1 MKSMAEYALEN
12 KALIKLFIAF
22 LVIGG
27 LWSFYS
33 MSKMEDPEITVKQA
47 LVMTVYPGATAH
59 QVELEV
65 SDKLEKAIRQMGD
78 IDYIESKSLNDLSL
92 IKVVLKTTVP
102 NGELEQKWD
111 ILRKKIVD
119 VHTQLPTGAS
129 VPMVLDDFS
138 AVYGMFYTLTAD
150 GFSDSDMIRYTNF
163 IQRELIN
170 IEGIR
175 NVQIYGTATPCIN
188 VNIDSKEMA
197 RLGISP
203 IEILMTL
210 QDQNRTVYSGFFNSG
225 DERMKVMVPGNF
237 RDLEDIRNLVLKGHD
252 GNTFTLGNIADIEE
266 DYEKPQRN
274 KMKYDGKR
282 AYGIA
287 IAMESGYDI
296 LKIGKTV
303 TEKIEELENGL
314 PSGFKFNKVFYQ
326 PERVSDAIDTF
337 IVNLIESVLIVIVIL
352 MLTMG
357 FRSGVIIGTGLVIT
371 VLGSFVVLYF
381 FDGTLQ
387 RVSLGAFIVAMG
399 MLVDNAIVVVDGI
412 LVDSARGMKKPQSLV
427 HTANITA
434 RPLLGATLIAIIAF
448 MPVSLSP
455 DMAGEYAR
463 DLFIVLAV
471 SLLLSWILALV
482 HVPIHS
488 EHYLKIKTADDNTN
502 IFNTPLYRKF
512 RGVLTFLL
520 HHKAGTIIGI
530 VLLLIVSVCCFSFL
544 PQTFFP
550 DLTYNQIYMEYKMP
564 EGTRIEKVE
573 KDLEEIE
580 RYLKTNPA
588 ITHVTT
594 SLGGTPAR
602 YNLVRSVADPSL
614 RYGELIIDFKS
625 HKDIDNCMQD
635 LQEYMNRHYPD
646 AFIRLKKYNT
656 MYMEFPIE
664 ILVSGPDPGVLKE
677 LRNKIQDIMREEPS
691 AMLITDNW
699 DDPVINMDINFNQHN
714 ARRAGLGK
722 TDIGLSLLSV
732 TEGIPVGS
740 LYDGSI
746 LKNIYLKN
754 IGYNS
759 LEDVTVNSMLP
770 NITAVTEEESIQRM
784 LMDPERKQLLI
795 DRLTS
800 GRPVKEISDSISFE
814 WKDPVAYRYNG
825 QRAVIV
831 QCNNAYGFTAEDT
844 RLALEKKIN
853 ERIEFPDGYSM
864 KWLGEYKA
872 STDSN
877 KYLFRSLP
885 IAVIFMFAVLVFLFR
900 DFKKPLIIFLCL
912 PLAYIGMVMG
922 IFVSGKPFSFVA
934 VVGALGLI
942 GMMIKNGVVL
952 IDEITAQ
959 IKTGVEPVEAL
970 LSASSSRL
978 RPVMMASGT
987 TILGMIPLISDA
999 MFGPMAVAIMGG
1011 LLVGT
1016 IITLMIIPV
1025 FYALFFNIKS
1035 DYPFMH
1041 LLYSQLLVCQ
1051 RVCLQNTVCL
1061 ICK

>member
-1 MKSMAEYALEN
+1 MRSIAEYALSN
-12 KALIKLFIAF
+12 KALIKLFIAI

-27 LWSFYS
+27 IWSFYS

-47 LVMTVYPGATAH
+47 LVMTTYPGADAH

-78 IDYIESKSLNDLSL
+78 IDYIESKSMNDLSL

-102 NGELEQKWD
+102 NKELEQKWD
-111 ILRKKIVD
+111 VLRKKIYD
-119 VHTQLPTGAS
+119 CQTLLPSSAS
-129 VPMVLDDFS
+129 IPQVLDDFS
-138 AVYGMFYTLTAD
+138 AVYGMFYTVTAD
-150 GFSDSDMIRYTNF
+150 GFSDHDMIRYTQF

-170 IEGIR
+170 LEGIK
-175 NVQIYGTATPCIN
+175 NVQLYGIANPC
-188 VNIDSKEMA
+188 VNINIRKEDMA
-197 RLGISP
+197 RLGILP
-203 IEILMTL
+203 YEIIMTL
-210 QDQNRTVYSGFFNSG
+210 QGQNKTVYGGYLNSG
-225 DERMKVMVPGNF
+225 DKRMKVQVSGTFHSLDN
-237 RDLEDIRNLVLKGHD
+237 IRNLIIKGHEED
-252 GNTFTLGNIADIEE
+252 MFKLGDIADIEE
-266 DYEKPQRN
+266 SYETPQRN
-274 KMKYDGKR
+274 KMKYDGKK

-303 TEKIEELENGL
+303 TKQLEKMEKEL
-314 PSGFKFNKVFYQ
+314 PAGFHFHKVFYQ
-326 PERVSDAIDTF
+326 PERVGDAINTF
-337 IVNLIESVLIVIVIL
+337 IINLIESVIIVILIL

-387 RVSLGAFIVAMG
+387 RVSLGAFIIAMG
-399 MLVDNAIVVVDGI
+399 MLVDNAIVIVDGI
-412 LVDSARGMKKPQSLV
+412 LVDSSRGIKKPQSLV
-427 HTANITA
+427 STANLTA

-471 SLLLSWILALV
+471 SLLLSWILALT
-482 HVPIHS
+482 HIPIHCDS
-488 EHYLKIKTADDNTN
+488 YLKPAILNHETAMFDKP
-502 IFNTPLYRKF
+502 IYRKF
-512 RGVLTFLL
+512 RS
-520 HHKAGTIIGI
+520 
-530 VLLLIVSVCCFSFL
+530 LLLIFLKHKITTISCIAILLIISFACFQIL

-564 EGTRIEKVE
+564 EGTRIEKIE
-573 KDLEEIE
+573 KDLAEIE
-580 RYLKTNPA
+580 EHLKKRKEV
-588 ITHVTT
+588 THVTT

-625 HKDIDNCMQD
+625 HEDIDACMEE
-635 LQEYMNRHYPD
+635 LQKYMNKRYPD
-646 AFIRLKKYNT
+646 SFIRLKKYNT

-664 ILVSGPDPGVLKE
+664 LLISGPDPQVLKE
-677 LRNKIQDIMREEPS
+677 LRTKIQNIMHKEPS

-699 DDPVINMDINFNQHN
+699 DDPIINIGINFNQQN
-714 ARRAGLGK
+714 GRK
-722 TDIGLSLLSV
+722 TGLSRNDVGMSLLAATDGV
-732 TEGIPVGS
+732 PIGNF
-740 LYDGSI
+740 YDG
-746 LKNIYLKN
+746 NISQTIFLKN
-754 IGYNS
+754 IGYNE
-759 LEDVTVNSMLP
+759 LENVNVWGMTP
-770 NITAVTEEESIQRM
+770 NIS
-784 LMDPERKQLLI
+784 LLS
-795 DRLTS
+795 DQAAF
-800 GRPVKEISDSISFE
+800 KEITDKRNLISELTYAKPLKSIVDTISYE
-814 WKDPVAYRYNG
+814 WKDPVVYRYNA
-825 QRAVIV
+825 QRAIIV
-831 QCNNAYGFTAEDT
+831 QCNNAFGYTAEDT
-844 RLALEKKIN
+844 RLALEKKIK
-853 ERIEFPDGYSM
+853 EEIAFPEGYTM

-877 KYLFRSLP
+877 KYLFRSFP
-885 IAVIFMFAVLVFLFR
+885 IAVIFMFAILVYLFR

-912 PLAYIGMVMG
+912 PLAYIGIVFG
-922 IFVSGKPFSFVA
+922 ILISGKPFSFVA
-934 VVGALGLI
+934 IVGALGLI
-942 GMMIKNGVVL
+942 GMMIKNGVVI
-952 IDEITAQ
+952 IDEITLQ
-959 IKTGVEPVEAL
+959 TKSGVEPVQAL

-1025 FYALFFNIKS
+1025 FYALFFHIKC
-1035 DYPFMH
+1035 D
-1041 LLYSQLLVCQ
+1041 
-1051 RVCLQNTVCL
+1051 
-1061 ICK
+1061 

>member
-65 SDKLEKAIRQMGD
+65 SDELEKAIRQMGD

-512 RGVLTFLL
+512 RGMLTFLL

-635 LQEYMNRHYPD
+635 LQEYMNRNYPD

-746 LKNIYLKN
+746 SKNIFLKN

-784 LMDPERKQLLI
+784 LMDAERKQLLI

-912 PLAYIGMVMG
+912 PLAYIGIVMG

-987 TILGMIPLISDA
+987 TILGMIPLIADA

-1025 FYALFFNIKS
+1025 FYALFFNIKC
-1035 DYPFMH
+1035 D
-1041 LLYSQLLVCQ
+1041 
-1051 RVCLQNTVCL
+1051 
-1061 ICK
+1061 

>member
-471 SLLLSWILALV
+471 SLFLSWILALV

-550 DLTYNQIYMEYKMP
+550 DLIYNQIYMEYKMP

-853 ERIEFPDGYSM
+853 ERIDFPDGYSM

-912 PLAYIGMVMG
+912 PLAYIGIVMG

-942 GMMIKNGVVL
+942 GMMIKNGVQVSQVL
-952 IDEITAQ
+952 
-959 IKTGVEPVEAL
+959 K
-970 LSASSSRL
+970 
-978 RPVMMASGT
+978 
-987 TILGMIPLISDA
+987 
-999 MFGPMAVAIMGG
+999 
-1011 LLVGT
+1011 
-1016 IITLMIIPV
+1016 
-1025 FYALFFNIKS
+1025 
-1035 DYPFMH
+1035 
-1041 LLYSQLLVCQ
+1041 
-1051 RVCLQNTVCL
+1051 
-1061 ICK
+1061 

>member
-434 RPLLGATLIAIIAF
+434 RPLLGATLIAVIAF

-1016 IITLMIIPV
+1016 SITLMIIPV
-1025 FYALFFNIKS
+1025 FYALFFNIKC
-1035 DYPFMH
+1035 D
-1041 LLYSQLLVCQ
+1041 
-1051 RVCLQNTVCL
+1051 
-1061 ICK
+1061 

>member
-150 GFSDSDMIRYTNF
+150 GFSDSDMIRYINF

-502 IFNTPLYRKF
+502 IFNTSLYRKF

-746 LKNIYLKN
+746 SKNIFLKN

-770 NITAVTEEESIQRM
+770 NITAVTEEESFQRM
-784 LMDPERKQLLI
+784 LMDHERKQLLI

-912 PLAYIGMVMG
+912 PLAYIGIVMG

-1025 FYALFFNIKS
+1025 FYALFFNIKC
-1035 DYPFMH
+1035 D
-1041 LLYSQLLVCQ
+1041 
-1051 RVCLQNTVCL
+1051 
-1061 ICK
+1061 

>member
-188 VNIDSKEMA
+188 INIDSKEMA

-296 LKIGKTV
+296 LKIGNTV

-512 RGVLTFLL
+512 RGMLTFLL

-550 DLTYNQIYMEYKMP
+550 DLTYNQIYMEYTMP

-573 KDLEEIE
+573 KDLEETE

-746 LKNIYLKN
+746 LKSIYLKN

-853 ERIEFPDGYSM
+853 ERIDFPDGYSM

-912 PLAYIGMVMG
+912 PLAYIGIVMG

-1025 FYALFFNIKS
+1025 FYALFFNIKC
-1035 DYPFMH
+1035 D
-1041 LLYSQLLVCQ
+1041 
-1051 RVCLQNTVCL
+1051 
-1061 ICK
+1061 

>member
-119 VHTQLPTGAS
+119 VHTQLPAGAS

-188 VNIDSKEMA
+188 INIDSKEMA

-225 DERMKVMVPGNF
+225 DERMKVIVPGNF

-296 LKIGKTV
+296 LKIGNTV

-434 RPLLGATLIAIIAF
+434 RPLLGATLIAVIAF

-512 RGVLTFLL
+512 RGMLTFLL

-759 LEDVTVNSMLP
+759 LEDVTVMSINNCFRSGFISIRWILSSSV
-770 NITAVTEEESIQRM
+770 TAVILGS
-784 LMDPERKQLLI
+784 I

-853 ERIEFPDGYSM
+853 ERIDFPDGYSM

-912 PLAYIGMVMG
+912 PLAYIGIVMG

-1025 FYALFFNIKS
+1025 FYALFFNIKC
-1035 DYPFMH
+1035 D
-1041 LLYSQLLVCQ
+1041 
-1051 RVCLQNTVCL
+1051 
-1061 ICK
+1061 

>member
-129 VPMVLDDFS
+129 GPMVLDDFS

-203 IEILMTL
+203 IEILMPL

-266 DYEKPQRN
+266 DYETPQRN

-488 EHYLKIKTADDNTN
+488 EHYLKVKTADDNTN

-512 RGVLTFLL
+512 RGMLTFLL

-635 LQEYMNRHYPD
+635 LQEYMNRNYPD

-746 LKNIYLKN
+746 SKNIYLKN

-784 LMDPERKQLLI
+784 LMDAERKQLLI

-853 ERIEFPDGYSM
+853 ERIDFPDGYSM

-885 IAVIFMFAVLVFLFR
+885 IAVIFMFVVLVFLFR

-912 PLAYIGMVMG
+912 PLAYIGIVMG

-1025 FYALFFNIKS
+1025 FYALFFNIKC
-1035 DYPFMH
+1035 D
-1041 LLYSQLLVCQ
+1041 
-1051 RVCLQNTVCL
+1051 
-1061 ICK
+1061 

>member
-746 LKNIYLKN
+746 SKNIFLKN

-784 LMDPERKQLLI
+784 LMDHERKQLLI

-912 PLAYIGMVMG
+912 PLAYIGIVMG

-1025 FYALFFNIKS
+1025 FYALFFNIKCHCWALS
-1035 DYPFMH
+1035 P
-1041 LLYSQLLVCQ
+1041 S
-1051 RVCLQNTVCL
+1051 
-1061 ICK
+1061 

>member
-512 RGVLTFLL
+512 RGMLTFLL

-564 EGTRIEKVE
+564 EGTRIKKVE

-853 ERIEFPDGYSM
+853 ERIDFPDGYSM

-912 PLAYIGMVMG
+912 PLAYIGIVMG

-934 VVGALGLI
+934 VVGALELI

-1016 IITLMIIPV
+1016 IITLMIIPI
-1025 FYALFFNIKS
+1025 FYALFFNIKC
-1035 DYPFMH
+1035 D
-1041 LLYSQLLVCQ
+1041 
-1051 RVCLQNTVCL
+1051 
-1061 ICK
+1061 

>member
-65 SDKLEKAIRQMGD
+65 SDELEKAIRQMGD

-296 LKIGKTV
+296 IKIGKTV

-371 VLGSFVVLYF
+371 VLGSFVVLYS

-434 RPLLGATLIAIIAF
+434 RPLLGATLIAVIAF

-512 RGVLTFLL
+512 RGMLTFLL

-635 LQEYMNRHYPD
+635 LQEYMNRNYPD

-784 LMDPERKQLLI
+784 LMNPERKQLLI

-853 ERIEFPDGYSM
+853 ERIDFPDGYSM

-912 PLAYIGMVMG
+912 PLAYIGIVMG

-1025 FYALFFNIKS
+1025 FYALFFNIKC
-1035 DYPFMH
+1035 D
-1041 LLYSQLLVCQ
+1041 
-1051 RVCLQNTVCL
+1051 
-1061 ICK
+1061 

>member
-471 SLLLSWILALV
+471 SLFLSWILALV

-844 RLALEKKIN
+844 RFALEKKIN
-853 ERIEFPDGYSM
+853 ERIDFPDGYSM

-912 PLAYIGMVMG
+912 PLAYIGIVMG

-1025 FYALFFNIKS
+1025 FYALFFNIKC
-1035 DYPFMH
+1035 D
-1041 LLYSQLLVCQ
+1041 
-1051 RVCLQNTVCL
+1051 
-1061 ICK
+1061 

>member
-188 VNIDSKEMA
+188 INIDSKEMA

-512 RGVLTFLL
+512 RGMLTFLL

-635 LQEYMNRHYPD
+635 LQEYMNRNYPD

-746 LKNIYLKN
+746 SKNIYLKN

-770 NITAVTEEESIQRM
+770 IITAVTEEESIQRM
-784 LMDPERKQLLI
+784 LMDAERKQLLI

-853 ERIEFPDGYSM
+853 ERIDFPDGYSM

-912 PLAYIGMVMG
+912 PLAYIGIVMG

-1025 FYALFFNIKS
+1025 FYALFFNIKC
-1035 DYPFMH
+1035 D
-1041 LLYSQLLVCQ
+1041 
-1051 RVCLQNTVCL
+1051 
-1061 ICK
+1061 

>member
-188 VNIDSKEMA
+188 INIDSKEMA

-203 IEILMTL
+203 IKILMTL

-296 LKIGKTV
+296 LKIGNTV

-434 RPLLGATLIAIIAF
+434 RPLLGATLIAVIAF

-512 RGVLTFLL
+512 RGMLTFLL

-530 VLLLIVSVCCFSFL
+530 VLLLIFSVCCFSFL

-784 LMDPERKQLLI
+784 LMNPERKQLLI

-853 ERIEFPDGYSM
+853 ERIDFPDGYSM

-912 PLAYIGMVMG
+912 PLAYIGIVMG

-1025 FYALFFNIKS
+1025 FYALFFNIKC
-1035 DYPFMH
+1035 D
-1041 LLYSQLLVCQ
+1041 
-1051 RVCLQNTVCL
+1051 
-1061 ICK
+1061 

>member
-65 SDKLEKAIRQMGD
+65 SDELEKAIRQMGD

-434 RPLLGATLIAIIAF
+434 RPLLGATLIAVIAF

-512 RGVLTFLL
+512 RGMLTFLL

-853 ERIEFPDGYSM
+853 ERIDFPDGYSM

-912 PLAYIGMVMG
+912 PLAYIGIVMG

-1025 FYALFFNIKS
+1025 FYALFFNIKC
-1035 DYPFMH
+1035 D
-1041 LLYSQLLVCQ
+1041 
-1051 RVCLQNTVCL
+1051 
-1061 ICK
+1061 

>member
-138 AVYGMFYTLTAD
+138 VVYGMFYTLTAD

-188 VNIDSKEMA
+188 INIDSKEMA

-296 LKIGKTV
+296 LKIGNTV

-512 RGVLTFLL
+512 RGMLTFLL

-550 DLTYNQIYMEYKMP
+550 VLTYNQIYMEYKMP

-784 LMDPERKQLLI
+784 LMNPERKQLLI

-853 ERIEFPDGYSM
+853 ERIDFPDGYSM

-912 PLAYIGMVMG
+912 PLAYIGIVMG

-1025 FYALFFNIKS
+1025 FYALFFNIKC
-1035 DYPFMH
+1035 D
-1041 LLYSQLLVCQ
+1041 
-1051 RVCLQNTVCL
+1051 
-1061 ICK
+1061 

>member
-714 ARRAGLGK
+714 ARRVGLGK

-746 LKNIYLKN
+746 SKNIFLKN

-784 LMDPERKQLLI
+784 LMDHERKQLLI

-912 PLAYIGMVMG
+912 PLAYIGIVMG

-1025 FYALFFNIKS
+1025 FYALFFNIKC
-1035 DYPFMH
+1035 D
-1041 LLYSQLLVCQ
+1041 
-1051 RVCLQNTVCL
+1051 
-1061 ICK
+1061 

>member
-853 ERIEFPDGYSM
+853 ERIDFPDGYSM

-912 PLAYIGMVMG
+912 PLAYIGIVMG

-999 MFGPMAVAIMGG
+999 MFGPMAVTIMGG

-1025 FYALFFNIKS
+1025 FYALFFNIKC
-1035 DYPFMH
+1035 D
-1041 LLYSQLLVCQ
+1041 
-1051 RVCLQNTVCL
+1051 
-1061 ICK
+1061 

>member
-175 NVQIYGTATPCIN
+175 NVQIYGTATPCIKI
-188 VNIDSKEMA
+188 NIDSKEMA

-296 LKIGKTV
+296 LKIGNTV

-502 IFNTPLYRKF
+502 IFKTPLYRKF
-512 RGVLTFLL
+512 RGMLSFLL
-520 HHKAGTIIGI
+520 SHKAGTIIGI

-564 EGTRIEKVE
+564 VGTRIEKVE

-831 QCNNAYGFTAEDT
+831 QCNNAYGVTAEDI

-853 ERIEFPDGYSM
+853 ERIDFPDGYSM

-912 PLAYIGMVMG
+912 PLAYIGIVMG

-1025 FYALFFNIKS
+1025 FYALFFNIKC
-1035 DYPFMH
+1035 D
-1041 LLYSQLLVCQ
+1041 
-1051 RVCLQNTVCL
+1051 
-1061 ICK
+1061 

>member
-434 RPLLGATLIAIIAF
+434 RPLLGATLIAVIAF

-512 RGVLTFLL
+512 RGMLTFLL

-746 LKNIYLKN
+746 LENIYLKN
-754 IGYNS
+754 IGYNR

-784 LMDPERKQLLI
+784 LMDHERKQLLI

-853 ERIEFPDGYSM
+853 ERIDFPDGYSM

-912 PLAYIGMVMG
+912 PLAYIGIVMG

-1025 FYALFFNIKS
+1025 FYALFFNIKC
-1035 DYPFMH
+1035 D
-1041 LLYSQLLVCQ
+1041 
-1051 RVCLQNTVCL
+1051 
-1061 ICK
+1061 

>member
-314 PSGFKFNKVFYQ
+314 PSGVKFNKVFYQ

-512 RGVLTFLL
+512 RGMLTFLL

-580 RYLKTNPA
+580 RYLKINPA

-635 LQEYMNRHYPD
+635 LQEYLNRHYPD

-853 ERIEFPDGYSM
+853 ERIDFPDGYSM

-912 PLAYIGMVMG
+912 PLAYIGIVMG

-1025 FYALFFNIKS
+1025 FYALFFNIKC
-1035 DYPFMH
+1035 D
-1041 LLYSQLLVCQ
+1041 
-1051 RVCLQNTVCL
+1051 
-1061 ICK
+1061 